1 MNAVEFDSMHHV
13 PYTQAEEVLYDAIN
27 LIGIERPGLA
37 ALLKSAKHVE
47 NDGRT
52 VTIVYPAN
60 ATFAMA
66 QWRNDENRN
75 ILYDAI
81 KATMGP
87 HCVVV
92 REEGTE
98 TVEVERIEYER
109 LLKVEKQAR
118 KLLET
123 LEKLTRTVERG
134 GDGC

>member
-1 MNAVEFDSMHHV
+1 MNAIEYDEMKHV
-13 PYTQAEEVLYDAIN
+13 PYTQVEEVLYDAIN

-47 NDGRT
+47 KDYNT

-60 ATFAMA
+60 SAFAMK

-75 ILYDAI
+75 ILYEAI
-81 KATMGP
+81 KATMGQR
-87 HCVVV
+87 CVVV

-109 LLKVEKQAR
+109 LLKIEKQAR

-123 LEKLTRTVERG
+123 LERLTCTVERG
-134 GDGC
+134 ADGH